1 MTEPRR
7 RALRRAITDLYAG
20 LPAEAMLLQ
29 LLRALEAED
38 DRPAELGQKEDP

>member
-1 MTEPRR
+1 MSPALR

-20 LPAEAMLLQ
+20 LPAEAVLLQ

-38 DRPAELGQKEDP
+38 DGPADAGQREAS